1 MKQHWRIAHGWTA
14 ASSKGRP
21 RAIARQ
27 STQEQIQ
34 QFSRIVTCQQAFNH
48 GIGKHYIHILGH
60 ATCDPAAQPSQ
71 PVPQASQIHAELDK
85 IEELY
90 QQHITQPIQIEAGQR
105 DEANPWLRRTQ
116 WAVYLAGLNP
126 DDLVQCVQQPDPED
140 QSEEALTTAAI
151 WDSMAAVARISQKV
165 SARVGHT
172 IQIEA
177 VRVERDKTPSKPLQA
192 YMVEEAIVKHSV
204 PWQQVLMF
212 FARTQVPHEWNSPK
226 YSFTRRQQR
235 AWEKLWDEAQ
245 RVAQSS
251 RPSSPVR
258 NSPDP
263 KSANSSRGAS
273 PVPSQAS
280 EDEFFQFGNADR
292 DTLDNRARFELSAID
307 TACLDFCMEL
317 LNQRTRVEDYE
328 CALICALAVQGRGEA
343 GWRDA
348 DSYPPILSRVIKVA
362 RFMVVHK
369 AMRLDPQAGEMIK
382 ILREHRMAGT
392 WEGESAIDEPGYI
405 SAGYSSP
412 PPSSQT
418 ILIQFSQND
427 QGRSFRDWVVL
438 MVDKFMVRGTDSPMQ
453 WILDLRTYGLKI
465 HYNST
470 TPGHVG
476 WMGQDRL
483 CYKELTFTMGQFKGF
498 IHQLVSD
505 TRQLLLDELM
515 FTNTTDIPKIPW
527 KTLYDDPTQS
537 GHGWSFLQDTRTPWP
552 VDGAKWIQQR
562 LRREPQLAK
571 QFFEHGA
578 PRMAKIDSF
587 MRRVVAFRRKLS
599 IAIHICGGQPARA
612 PELLSIRYK
621 NTDSGGHRN
630 VFIED
635 GMVTMVTSYHKGFY
649 ASNDMK
655 IIHRYL
661 PRDIGELVVW
671 YLWLV
676 LPFVERMELYQDHRR
691 DKERKD
697 Q

>member
-1 MKQHWRIAHGWTA
+1 
-14 ASSKGRP
+14 
-21 RAIARQ
+21 
-27 STQEQIQ
+27 
-34 QFSRIVTCQQAFNH
+34 
-48 GIGKHYIHILGH
+48 
-60 ATCDPAAQPSQ
+60 
-71 PVPQASQIHAELDK
+71 
-85 IEELY
+85 
-90 QQHITQPIQIEAGQR
+90 
-105 DEANPWLRRTQ
+105 
-116 WAVYLAGLNP
+116 
-126 DDLVQCVQQPDPED
+126 
-140 QSEEALTTAAI
+140 
-151 WDSMAAVARISQKV
+151 
-165 SARVGHT
+165 
-172 IQIEA
+172 
-177 VRVERDKTPSKPLQA
+177 
-192 YMVEEAIVKHSV
+192 
-204 PWQQVLMF
+204 
-212 FARTQVPHEWNSPK
+212 
-226 YSFTRRQQR
+226 
-235 AWEKLWDEAQ
+235 
-245 RVAQSS
+245 
-251 RPSSPVR
+251 
-258 NSPDP
+258 
-263 KSANSSRGAS
+263 
-273 PVPSQAS
+273 
-280 EDEFFQFGNADR
+280 
-292 DTLDNRARFELSAID
+292 
-307 TACLDFCMEL
+307 MEL

-348 DSYPPILSRVIKVA
+348 DSYPPILSRIIKIA
-362 RFMVVHK
+362 RFMIVHK

-392 WEGESAIDEPGYI
+392 WEGESAMDEPGYI
-405 SAGYSSP
+405 SAGSGSP
-412 PPSSQT
+412 PPSQT
-418 ILIQFSQND
+418 TLIQFSQSRP
-427 QGRSFRDWVVL
+427 GRSFRDWVVL

-498 IHQLVSD
+498 VHQLVSD

-515 FTNTTDIPKIPW
+515 FTDTTDVPEIPW

-552 VDGAKWIQQR
+552 VDGAQWMQQR
-562 LRREPQLAK
+562 LRREPRLAK

-612 PELLSIRYK
+612 PELLSIRHK

-630 VFIED
+630 VFIEN
-635 GMVTMVTSYHKGFY
+635 GMVSMVTSYHKGFY
-649 ASNDMK
+649 ASNDVK

-691 DKERKD
+691 EKARND